1 MTSYRPLLSWIH
13 IVLGV
18 LALVPLMI
26 LTAVFGGVWA
36 VVAAV
41 TADATVSGVVGAGL
55 GVVLVVALVS
65 TALAAGFSIVAGVL
79 GLRRHPWGDALLLIA
94 SVLHLLNFPLGTA
107 LGVFGMWVL
116 LVREPRAR
124 LAPPEPDFAVVR

>member
-1 MTSYRPLLSWIH
+1 MTSYRPLLAWIH

-36 VVAAV
+36 LVAAV
-41 TADATVSGVVGAGL
+41 TADPMVSGVVGAGL

-65 TALAAGFSIVAGVL
+65 TALAAGFSIAAGVL
-79 GLRRHPWGDALLLIA
+79 GLRGHPWGDALLLIA
-94 SVLHLLNFPLGTA
+94 SVLHLLNFPIGTA

-116 LVREPRAR
+116 LAREPRTR
-124 LAPPEPDFAVVR
+124 FAPPRPDFAAVR